1 MNLTEDPLDRFG
13 VAWPRASSSACHRK
27 VCLREETLNG
37 ERVEDLP
44 AHGTVNRE
52 VASEIKKF
60 GQLVDLSA
68 EPVQDEAVAPSRAE
82 HLDDLEPVEGELQ
95 PAMAALLDPELP
107 QKLQTQN
114 TAYAHD
120 PTGIDWDHVIDQINR
135 ADTEKAHGSKVPL
148 MVGDTGFEP
157 VTSAV

>member
-1 MNLTEDPLDRFG
+1 MLQAFYNDAIPIKQLKAEQARLADEEVHAEQLLEQAQNAIGDP
-13 VAWPRASSSACHRK
+13 
-27 VCLREETLNG
+27 
-37 ERVEDLP
+37 ER
-44 AHGTVNRE
+44 
-52 VASEIKKF
+52 II
-60 GQLVDLSA
+60 
-68 EPVQDEAVAPSRAE
+68 SRALEFARDTATAYE
-82 HLDDLEPVEGELQ
+82 HCSDHDRHELNHAWFEAIYVDDLEPVEGELR

-135 ADTEKAHGSKVPL
+135 SHTAQDHGSKVPL